1 MAANTVKEAI
11 RSGDVDALDEE
22 RLEELG
28 FNANSVVGDDGFTL
42 VHWACH
48 FGRAEVSFLKG
59 AKDRHFTMIMT
70 ANLVQN

>member
-1 MAANTVKEAI
+1 MMMAASTVKEAI
-11 RSGDVDALDEE
+11 RSDDVDALDEE

-48 FGRAEVSFLKG
+48 FGRAEVRVFKTDISL
-59 AKDRHFTMIMT
+59 
-70 ANLVQN
+70 

>member
-1 MAANTVKEAI
+1 MMAASTVKEAI

-28 FNANSVVGDDGFTL
+28 FKANSVVGDDGFTL

-48 FGRAEVSFLKG
+48 FGRAEVSCLQSAIKRQTIY
-59 AKDRHFTMIMT
+59 DYDLSSR
-70 ANLVQN
+70 N

>member
-11 RSGDVDALDEE
+11 RSGDVDALDEDK
-22 RLEELG
+22 LEELG

-48 FGRAEVSFLKG
+48 YGRAEVSF
-59 AKDRHFTMIMT
+59 T
-70 ANLVQN
+70 NSLVNDLSNFYACMSDTG

>member
-11 RSGDVDALDEE
+11 RSGDVDVLDEE

-28 FNANSVVGDDGFTL
+28 LNANSVVGDDGFTL

-48 FGRAEVSFLKG
+48 FGRAEVSS
-59 AKDRHFTMIMT
+59 
-70 ANLVQN
+70 